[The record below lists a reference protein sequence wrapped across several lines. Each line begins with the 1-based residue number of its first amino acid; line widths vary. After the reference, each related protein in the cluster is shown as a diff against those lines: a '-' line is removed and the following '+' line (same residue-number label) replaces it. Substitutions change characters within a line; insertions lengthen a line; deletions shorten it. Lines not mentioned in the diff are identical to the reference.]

1 LLRLRVPESRQV
13 KTEQVNIR
21 LPVDLVAWL
30 DSCWGRMPKVEA
42 RAGRS
47 GHRSRVIEAL
57 LLRERE
63 AWEQASGQRLAHPVA
78 GDAQPLSD
86 HAL

>member
-1 LLRLRVPESRQV
+1 MSEPRQV

-21 LPVDLVAWL
+21 LPADLVAWL

-42 RAGRS
+42 RTGRS
-47 GHRSRVIEAL
+47 GHRSRVLEAL

-63 AWEQASGQRLAHPVA
+63 ACEQASGQRLAHPMA

>member
-1 LLRLRVPESRQV
+1 MPEPRQV

-21 LPVDLVAWL
+21 LPVELVTWL

-42 RAGRS
+42 RTGRS
-47 GHRSRVIEAL
+47 GHRSRVLEAL

-63 AWEQASGQRLAHPVA
+63 ACEQASGQRLANPVA

-86 HAL
+86 HTL